1 MTLKVAAL
9 AGATD
14 QGTADMWR
22 YLLDVDLVSYVKTW
36 DRPLDEPLQWL
47 LEEPRAMRGKL
58 FDALMARPVDVGAAL
73 AGRGYRGDGR
83 VLLGVRDAFLPVNDG
98 VYELRVEAGR
108 AVCERT
114 SADPELS
121 CPVNAVGA
129 VYFGG
134 ATWTELANAGM
145 VREHQPGASVA
156 ADALFSSP
164 VAPWAPYAF

>member
-1 MTLKVAAL
+1 
-9 AGATD
+9 
-14 QGTADMWR
+14 
-22 YLLDVDLVSYVKTW
+22 VDLVSYVKTW

-58 FDALMARPVDVGAAL
+58 SDALMARPVDVGTAL
-73 AGRGYRGDGR
+73 ARRGYRGDGR
-83 VLLGVRDAFLPVNDG
+83 LRIGVGDAVLPVNDG

-114 SADPELS
+114 TGEPDVSG
-121 CPVNAVGA
+121 PVNVLGA

-134 ATWTELANAGM
+134 ATWIELASAGM
-145 VREHQPGASVA
+145 VREHRPGALVE
-156 ADALFSSP
+156 ADGVFASP